1 MFAAL
6 YYCVLRLKLS
16 SDIYVCVVR
25 QNCAEKNIRLAE
37 KYYKFGWDSAS
48 RKKIGGG
55 VRRSL
60 TKFGAAALGSGAARR
75 GLCGLILG

>member
-1 MFAAL
+1 
-6 YYCVLRLKLS
+6 
-16 SDIYVCVVR
+16 VCVVR
-25 QNCAEKNIRLAE
+25 QNCAEKKIRLAE

-55 VRRSL
+55 ARRRL
-60 TKFGAAALGSGAARR
+60 TKFGAAALCSGAACR